1 MEKTIRGTLMCAV
14 LATAA
19 LCFGQQA
26 ESKGKSDATEAKAAQ
41 AVEQTEAPQEER
53 SFQLTFT
60 VRELDENGKVV
71 NSRKYV
77 TMAATGPRA
86 NGGGGN
92 IRTGAKIPVPTGA
105 NSSQFTYL
113 DVGANFDV
121 SRVRVIKSN
130 RVAMQVTAEISSF
143 DSPATTSTMATIRQ
157 NRWTGEVQVP
167 IGGRTVFFSADDL
180 ASKKSMQIE
189 LAVTPVAER

>member
-41 AVEQTEAPQEER
+41 GAGQTEAPQEER

-71 NSRKYV
+71 NSRKYD
-77 TMAATGPRA
+77 TMAGTGPRA
-86 NGGGGN
+86 NGGGN
-92 IRTGAKIPVPTGA
+92 IRTGAKFAAPNGP
-105 NSSQFTYL
+105 NSTQFTYL

-143 DSPATTSTMATIRQ
+143 DSPTTNGGMATIRQ

-180 ASKKSMQIE
+180 SSKKSMQIE
-189 LAVTPVAER
+189 LAVTPVVEK

>member
-1 MEKTIRGTLMCAV
+1 V
-14 LATAA
+14 QAA
-19 LCFGQQA
+19 
-26 ESKGKSDATEAKAAQ
+26 
-41 AVEQTEAPQEER
+41 EQTEALQEER
-53 SFQLTFT
+53 SFQLTFV

-71 NSRKYV
+71 NSRKYD
-77 TMAATGPRA
+77 TMAGTGPRA
-86 NGGGGN
+86 NGGGN
-92 IRTGAKIPVPTGA
+92 IRTGAKFAAPNGP
-105 NSSQFTYL
+105 NSTQFTYL

-143 DSPATTSTMATIRQ
+143 DSPTTNGGMATIRQ

-180 ASKKSMQIE
+180 SSKKSMQIE
-189 LAVTPVAER
+189 LAVTPVVEK

>member
-1 MEKTIRGTLMCAV
+1 
-14 LATAA
+14 

-41 AVEQTEAPQEER
+41 GAGQTEAPQEER

-71 NSRKYV
+71 NTRKYV
-77 TMAATGPRA
+77 TTAATGPLK

-92 IRTGAKIPVPTGA
+92 IRTGAKIAVPNGP
-105 NSSQFTYL
+105 NSSQYTYL

-130 RVAMQVTAEISSF
+130 RVAMQVLAEISSF
-143 DSPATTSTMATIRQ
+143 DSPATYGNMATIRQ
-157 NRWTGEVQVP
+157 NRWAGEVEVP

-180 ASKKSMQIE
+180 SSKKSMQIE
-189 LAVTPVAER
+189 IAVTSVVEK